1 MLPLLYLSL
10 LLIPSFQIDQ
20 SKTIIIFFSRAGENY
35 NVGNVEIGNTEM
47 IVNYLKE
54 VTNITSYK
62 IIPVT
67 AYPTNYQETVTIAQN
82 EKNTN
87 ARPAIQNPLTDISK
101 YDNILLGYPIWHGN
115 IPNIVMTLLESL
127 NFEGKTIY
135 PFNTHG
141 GSGLGNSINDIKNL
155 APKANVK
162 DGFPL
167 SGTYARTT
175 EAHEDINDW
184 LKDKLEIDNTAID
197 STTIGNTKIDSTAI
211 DSDNDDDDDDN
222 IPTVRARGK
231 FLKITFLL
239 VLSVFDFI

>member
-1 MLPLLYLSL
+1 M
-10 LLIPSFQIDQ
+10 
-20 SKTIIIFFSRAGENY
+20 
-35 NVGNVEIGNTEM
+35 
-47 IVNYLKE
+47 
-54 VTNITSYK
+54 
-62 IIPVT
+62 
-67 AYPTNYQETVTIAQN
+67 TIAQN

-115 IPNIVMTLLESL
+115 IPNILMTLLESL

-175 EAHEDINDW
+175 ESHEDINDW
-184 LKDKLEIDNTAID
+184 LKDKLEIDITAID

-239 VLSVFDFI
+239 VLSVLQFI

>member
-20 SKTIIIFFSRAGENY
+20 SKTIIIFFSRTGENY

-54 VTNITSYK
+54 VTNISSYK

-167 SGTYARTT
+167 SGTYARTN
-175 EAHEDINDW
+175 EAHEDINYW

-239 VLSVFDFI
+239 ALSVLQFI